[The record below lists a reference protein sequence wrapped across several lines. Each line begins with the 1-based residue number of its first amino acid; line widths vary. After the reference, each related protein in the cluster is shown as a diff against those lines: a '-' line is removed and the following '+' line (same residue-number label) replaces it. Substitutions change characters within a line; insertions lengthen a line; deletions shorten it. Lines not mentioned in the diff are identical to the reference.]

1 MKILW
6 VKSDFLHPANRGGQ
20 IRTLEMLKCLHR
32 RHEIH
37 YVAFDD
43 GKNPEGLD
51 RSSEYCS
58 RPYPV
63 PHSVPPHRSLRFMGQ
78 LCQGLVSSVPVAVER
93 YTSARMR
100 RCIKELLAQQKFD
113 TLVCDFL
120 FPAPNIPDMSR
131 SVLFQHNVESIIW
144 RRHVEHANNPVKKA
158 YFKLQAR
165 RMHAFERAICRC
177 AGHIVAVS
185 EADREAMH
193 RLFGAEREGV
203 TPIDTGVDITY
214 FKAPCSAEVKKNSV
228 VADLIFTGSMDWLP
242 NVDAAQFFVA
252 EVLPLIRKER
262 PDCRLIIA
270 GRRPTSAVEELAQR
284 DSGIV
289 VTGTVPDVRPYLWG
303 SSVSIVPLRIGGGT
317 RLKIFEAMAAKVPV
331 VSTSIGA
338 EGLPLKD
345 GKDIAIADSSELF
358 ARCCLDLLAD
368 ADLRRHRAKQ
378 AWELVSSQFSWEA
391 VSREFES
398 ALQAGPRP
406 N

>member
-6 VKSDFLHPANRGGQ
+6 VKSDFLHPADRGGQ
-20 IRTLEMLKCLHR
+20 IRTLEMLKCLHP

-43 GKNPEGLD
+43 GKNPEGLE
-51 RSSEYCS
+51 RSPEYCS
-58 RPYPV
+58 RAYPV

-78 LCQGLVSSVPVAVER
+78 LCQGLVSSLPVAVDR

-100 RCIKELLAQQKFD
+100 RRIEELLEQQKFD

-120 FPAPNIPDMSR
+120 FPALNIPDVSR

-144 RRHVEHANNPVKKA
+144 RRHVEYANNPVKKA

-185 EADREAMH
+185 ETDRETMH
-193 RLFGAEREGV
+193 RSFGVAR
-203 TPIDTGVDITY
+203 ISCINTGVDIAY
-214 FKAPCSAEVKKNSV
+214 FRPPCLAEAKENSV

-242 NVDAAQFFVA
+242 NIDAAQFFVA
-252 EVLPLIRKER
+252 EVLPSIRKER
-262 PDCRLIIA
+262 PHCRLIIA
-270 GRRPTSAVEELAQR
+270 GRRPISAVEELANR

-331 VSTSIGA
+331 VSTSVGA

-345 GKDIAIADSSELF
+345 GKDVAIADSPELF

-368 ADLRRHRAKQ
+368 ADLRRQRAKL
-378 AWELVSSQFSWEA
+378 AWELVSSRFSWEA

-398 ALQAGPRP
+398 ALEAGPRP